1 MSIVFK
7 YKKIDRPEPLEPIYA
22 PAIPVTL
29 AAKESLDVIALLDS
43 GADMTAMPK
52 GIAEIIG
59 ADLSGKKDDVI
70 GIGGKVSAIESKIR
84 CSVKGAHE
92 KYSFALRV
100 KVLLDDVGG
109 KFPILL
115 GRKDFFENFDVT
127 FKEKNKKIVL
137 KKV

>member
-1 MSIVFK
+1 
-7 YKKIDRPEPLEPIYA
+7 
-22 PAIPVTL
+22 
-29 AAKESLDVIALLDS
+29 
-43 GADMTAMPK
+43 MTAMPK

-70 GIGGKVSAIESKIR
+70 GIGGKVSAVENKIR

-92 KYSFALRV
+92 KYNFSLRI